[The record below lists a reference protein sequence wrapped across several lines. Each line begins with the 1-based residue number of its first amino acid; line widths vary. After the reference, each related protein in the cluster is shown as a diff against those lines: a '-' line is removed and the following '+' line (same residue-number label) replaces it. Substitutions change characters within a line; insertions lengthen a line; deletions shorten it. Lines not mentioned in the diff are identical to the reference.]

1 MALTSYAQA
10 LVKGKVVNGQNKSGL
25 SNVEVYA
32 KNLGKTVYTDPEGNF
47 EITIQEGETLVFIN
61 FSFVI
66 KEQIVTSLKKELL
79 ITLEPL
85 TEQLSEV
92 VIDQQ
97 KQKIFGIKNLKDV
110 EGTAIYA
117 GKKTEVVLVEQLV
130 SNKASGN
137 PRQAYAQ
144 VTGLNILE
152 TEDAGLQLN
161 IGGRGLDP
169 NRSSN
174 FNIRQNG
181 YDISADVLGYP
192 ESYYTP
198 SLEALDEIQVV
209 KGAASLQ
216 YGTQFGGLVNFKLKQ
231 PNPIKPFEFISRVG
245 GGSFGLVN
253 VFNSFSGT
261 VDKAS
266 YYAFHQYKK
275 GDGFRDNSDFK
286 SHNMYANV
294 GYQFTNKT
302 KLTFEST
309 YLNYLA
315 QQAGGLTDTQFN
327 EDPLFSN
334 RARNYFEVDWVLL
347 NLKLE
352 HEFSSKT
359 NASLNVF
366 RLDASR
372 KSLGFLDNRILT
384 QDDANLERELL
395 IDDFSNWG
403 AEGRILTK
411 YSLFNRDNVFLIG
424 AKYYQSQN
432 DSRQGVGNSGSEA
445 DFTFRDEEFPLS
457 VNQKFNIEYPNLNFS
472 VFGENIFKIT
482 NNFSVTPGFRL
493 EYIKTESQGAI
504 EELIVGNNGNIIE
517 AISEDAEGVNER
529 SFILLGLGLSY
540 KPSNEF
546 ELFGNFSQNYR
557 SITFTDLREI
567 GTVTV
572 DPDLEDETGYTA
584 DIGVRGSI
592 GSLFRY
598 DANVFTLLYDNR
610 IGLESGIDDNF
621 NTFQLRSNVGKAQV
635 YGLESLFTA
644 NVSNWL
650 FAEKT
655 NFHWQHFLNLSYT
668 YSEFIESSSN
678 NDVEGNEVEFAPEWN
693 IKTGIELGYKNFKS
707 SLQYTF
713 IASQFTDVENNQ
725 AGEVI
730 DSKEGIAGEIPAY
743 SVVDFSAAYTY
754 KKWTLEAGINNL
766 LDESYFTRRA
776 TGYPG
781 PGIIP
786 SSPRNFYAVLQ
797 IKL

>member
-1 MALTSYAQA
+1 MMKLKVYSFLAFFLLILSSYAQS
-10 LVKGKVVNGQNKSGL
+10 LVKGKVVNSKNNEGL
-25 SNVEVYA
+25 PNVEVYA
-32 KNLGKTVYTDPEGNF
+32 KNLGKTVYTDATGNF
-47 EITIQEGETLVFIN
+47 NIAIEEGEVLVFIIN
-61 FSFVI
+61 YSFVI
-66 KEQIVTSLKKELL
+66 KEQTVNSLEEDLL
-79 ITLEPL
+79 VILNPL
-85 TEQLSEV
+85 AEQLSEV
-92 VIDQQ
+92 LIDQQ
-97 KQKIFGIKNLKDV
+97 KEKVFGIKNLKDI

-117 GKKTEVVLVEQLV
+117 GKKTEVVLVDQLV

-231 PNPIKPFEFISRVG
+231 PNPTKPLEFVSRVG

-253 VFNSFSGT
+253 IFNSFSGT
-261 VDKAS
+261 VDKTS

-286 SHNMYANV
+286 SHNIYANV
-294 GYQFTNKT
+294 GYQFTDKT
-302 KLTFEST
+302 KLAFEST

-315 QQAGGLTDTQFN
+315 QQAGGLTDNQFN
-327 EDPLFSN
+327 EDPFFSN
-334 RARNYFEVDWVLL
+334 RSRNYFEVDWVLL

-359 NASLNVF
+359 NASINLF

-384 QDDANLERELL
+384 EDDESLERELL
-395 IDDFSNWG
+395 VDEFSNWG
-403 AEGRILTK
+403 AEARFLTK
-411 YSLFNRDNVFLIG
+411 YNLFNKNNVFLIG
-424 AKYYQSQN
+424 AKYYQSEN
-432 DSRQGVGNSGSEA
+432 DSRQGIGNTGSEA
-445 DFTFRDEEFPLS
+445 DFTFRDAEFPLS
-457 VNQKFNIEYPNLNFS
+457 TNQKFDIEYPNLNVA
-472 VFGENIFKIT
+472 VFGENIFNIT
-482 NNFSVTPGFRL
+482 DNFSITPGFRF
-493 EYIKTESQGAI
+493 EYIKTESQGFVQ
-504 EELIVGNNGNIIE
+504 ELVLGNNDSILE
-517 AISEDAEGVNER
+517 AKEEDASGVNER

-572 DPDLEDETGYTA
+572 DPNLEDETGYTA

-592 GSLFRY
+592 GNLFRY
-598 DANVFTLLYDNR
+598 DANIFTLLYDNR

-635 YGLESLFTA
+635 YGVESLFAA

-650 FAEKT
+650 FAEKA
-655 NFHWQHFLNLSYT
+655 NFHWQHFLNVSLSL
-668 YSEFIESSSN
+668 IH
-678 NDVEGNEVEFAPEWN
+678 
-693 IKTGIELGYKNFKS
+693 I
-707 SLQYTF
+707 
-713 IASQFTDVENNQ
+713 
-725 AGEVI
+725 
-730 DSKEGIAGEIPAY
+730 
-743 SVVDFSAAYTY
+743 
-754 KKWTLEAGINNL
+754 
-766 LDESYFTRRA
+766 
-776 TGYPG
+776 
-781 PGIIP
+781 
-786 SSPRNFYAVLQ
+786 
-797 IKL
+797 